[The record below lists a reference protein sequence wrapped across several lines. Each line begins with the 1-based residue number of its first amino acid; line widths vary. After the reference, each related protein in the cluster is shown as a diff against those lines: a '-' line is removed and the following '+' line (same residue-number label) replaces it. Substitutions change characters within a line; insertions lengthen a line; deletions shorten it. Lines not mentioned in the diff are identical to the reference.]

1 MFYWAKSRMKG
12 GGMELDVLEDV
23 SWLGIGAATVVYMV
37 LGALWY
43 GPLFGNA
50 WTRAIG
56 FEMPEEQPGPEIYIV
71 PAIAYFV
78 ASVATA
84 MLAVATGSD
93 TVGEGLVLGLLVGFG
108 YAVTL
113 SMVASAFNPGMPE
126 PRTLFLVTGSYN
138 LVSLTIAGVLV
149 SVL

>member
-1 MFYWAKSRMKG
+1 
-12 GGMELDVLEDV
+12 MELDVLENV
-23 SWLGIGAATVVYMV
+23 SWLGIAAATVVYMV
-37 LGALWY
+37 LGGLWY
-43 GPLFGNA
+43 GPLFGKA
-50 WTRAIG
+50 WMRATG

-78 ASVATA
+78 ASVVTA
-84 MLAVATGSD
+84 MFAVATDSD
-93 TVGEGLVLGLLVGFG
+93 TVGEGLILGLLVGFG

-113 SMVASAFNPGMPE
+113 ALVTSAFNPGMPE

-138 LVSLTIAGVLV
+138 LVALTIAGVLV